1 MPVKDKKLK
10 TGEIGGVN
18 GWLAAFDEISE
29 LICINDKEFRIVRAN
44 RALADALHTRPE
56 ALVGKYCYEVICGD
70 EQPCSECLQRKASDT
85 DKTHFSEVFL
95 PRLGFYAD
103 ISVWPL
109 SEAGGETDR
118 TIHIIRETRQHPL
131 PDIASQQDSYW
142 FRALASSLKCP
153 AFEMNLAGKLIYA
166 NDVFMSFTGYLPE
179 DLKGGL
185 DILQLVDREQLQKL
199 QNDMAEGIAGIHKGR
214 TEYTIISKT
223 NKSIPVEIFAAM
235 ILDADKKPVGL
246 RGIALDITE
255 RKRNEELMLQ
265 NALEL
270 DRVFNTAAGAMCI
283 INRDFS
289 IQRMNDE
296 FVATFGIDSAEAA
309 GRKCHEVLQHVCC
322 NKIQC
327 PMTLVLGGAKRVEQE
342 IEAKT
347 TKTENADFHLT
358 VVPYCGSNGE
368 VLGLMSNFR
377 DITDMK
383 TVQKQLQQASLL
395 ASLGEMTAGIAH
407 EVNNPLSSILLYSEL
422 LMAGDVNPRMRKD
435 LRLIHDE
442 AERAARTMSELLN
455 YARGIEAAVSRV
467 DLNALVRKVLRVRSY
482 QHGVQNVK
490 VIRRLSK
497 TPVYVLGDSN
507 QLTQVVMN
515 LVLNAEDS
523 IDEMRGGSIT
533 IGTEAGNKWG
543 RLTVSDTGKGI
554 KEENLQKIFFP
565 FFSTKTNASRQRSGL
580 GLSVCYGIVTRHQG
594 FIRAENNNEGGSSF
608 IVELP
613 LAKAKSRR
621 NKAVGLRENFNE
633 QT

>member
-1 MPVKDKKLK
+1 MNTHLKQGRSICDMGCEAPVKGKKSRNS
-10 TGEIGGVN
+10 GINGVN

-44 RALADALHTRPE
+44 MALAEALHTRPE

-70 EQPCSECLQRKASDT
+70 EQPCTECLQRKTLNTTKGRSS
-85 DKTHFSEVFL
+85 KVFL

-103 ISVWPL
+103 ISAWPL
-109 SEAGGETDR
+109 CETGEESDKTL
-118 TIHIIRETRQHPL
+118 HIIRKIRQHKEI
-131 PDIASQQDSYW
+131 DINPAQDGFW
-142 FRALASSLKCP
+142 FRKLANSLPCP
-153 AFEMNLAGKLIYA
+153 AFEMDLAGKLIYA
-166 NDVFMSFTGYLPE
+166 NDVFMSVTGYLPE
-179 DLKGGL
+179 DLKAGL
-185 DILQLVDREQLQKL
+185 DILRLVDRNQIKGLQ
-199 QNDMAEGIAGIHKGR
+199 DDITAGIAGIHKGR

-223 NKSIPVEIFAAM
+223 NKDIPVEIFAGM
-235 ILDADKKPVGL
+235 IRDADNKPIGL

-265 NALEL
+265 NAQEL
-270 DRVFNTAAGAMCI
+270 DRVFNTATGAMCI
-283 INRDFS
+283 INKDYS
-289 IQRMNDE
+289 IQRMNNE
-296 FVATFGIDSAEAA
+296 FAATFGIDSAGSA

-327 PMTLVLGGAKRVEQE
+327 PMGLVLGGAKRVEQE
-342 IEAKT
+342 IEAAT
-347 TKTENADFHLT
+347 IKTENANFHLT

-368 VLGLMSNFR
+368 VLGLVANFR

-455 YARGIEAAVSRV
+455 YARGIEVAVSRV
-467 DLNALVRKVLRVRSY
+467 NLNALARKVLQVRSY
-482 QHGVQNVK
+482 QHGVKNVR
-490 VIRRLSK
+490 VIRHLSK

-523 IDEMRGGSIT
+523 
-533 IGTEAGNKWG
+533 
-543 RLTVSDTGKGI
+543 L
-554 KEENLQKIFFP
+554 
-565 FFSTKTNASRQRSGL
+565 
-580 GLSVCYGIVTRHQG
+580 
-594 FIRAENNNEGGSSF
+594 NEK
-608 IVELP
+608 
-613 LAKAKSRR
+613 KA
-621 NKAVGLRENFNE
+621 AV
-633 QT
+633 